1 MHRFAPQLC
10 RIGLAA
16 QSARRQ
22 PKNSCD
28 FGKNI
33 GQAGSTACQLCI
45 ARAGAPE
52 NKAGKTKRPA

>member
-1 MHRFAPQLC
+1 MHLFAPQLC

-22 PKNSCD
+22 PKINCG
-28 FGKNI
+28 FGENI
-33 GQAGSTACQLCI
+33 ERAGSTACQLCI